1 MIVSKS
7 VSLEI
12 EDLLKIEKK
21 VREEKVEFIHGIV
34 EQPWKQKVMIFY
46 DYDKNIIEVGERL
59 EHLTEEGV
67 WVDNTKRVDKWI
79 KTFKELVDWAKTD
92 KIKDS
97 D

>member
-21 VREEKVEFIHGIV
+21 VREGKTASISAYVQQSI
-34 EQPWKQKVMIFY
+34 K
-46 DYDKNIIEVGERL
+46 KNL
-59 EHLTEEGV
+59 SEEGV